1 MRLLKVGGKLS
12 GGENVWWQCVE
23 KDGKTVYLQI
33 YPQHTVNGRNPA
45 PVGNFQD
52 SYETLKILG

>member
-23 KDGKTVYLQI
+23 KDGKTVYLNNKGHQEW
-33 YPQHTVNGRNPA
+33 R
-45 PVGNFQD
+45 
-52 SYETLKILG
+52 K